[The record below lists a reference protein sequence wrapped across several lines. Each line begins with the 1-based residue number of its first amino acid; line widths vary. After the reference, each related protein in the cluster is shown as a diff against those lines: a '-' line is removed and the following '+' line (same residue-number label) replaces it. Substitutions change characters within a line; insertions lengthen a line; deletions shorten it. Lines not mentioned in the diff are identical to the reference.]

1 MIDEKD
7 FRQALGRFAT
17 GVTIVTVEH
26 EGNIRGITVSAFMSL
41 SLEPPLVAICIDKNA
56 QAHTPLVRAERYG
69 VSVLAA
75 DQTSISNHFA
85 GMPNLEDDPFTKVQ
99 DMPVIAEALATIIC
113 TVDANYDVGDHTLL
127 VGRVTHLQWRE
138 DAEPLLYY
146 RGRYGDF
153 DQQ

>member
-1 MIDEKD
+1 MIDAKD

-26 EGNIRGITVSAFMSL
+26 EGHIRGITVSAFMSL

-56 QAHTPLVRAERYG
+56 QAHLPLLHAKRYG
-69 VSVLAA
+69 VSVLAS

-85 GMPNLEDDPFTKVQ
+85 GMPSLEDDPFTTVQ
-99 DMPVIAEALATIIC
+99 DMPVIADALATIIC
-113 TVDANYDVGDHTLL
+113 TVDATHDTGDHTLF
-127 VGRVTHLQWRE
+127 VGRVTHLEWRE

-153 DQQ
+153 GQQ

>member
-1 MIDEKD
+1 MIDAKD

-26 EGNIRGITVSAFMSL
+26 EGHIRGITVSAFMSL

-56 QAHTPLVRAERYG
+56 QAHLPLLHAKRYG
-69 VSVLAA
+69 VSVLAS

-85 GMPNLEDDPFTKVQ
+85 GMPSLEDDPFTIVQ
-99 DMPVIAEALATIIC
+99 DMPVIADALATIIC
-113 TVDANYDVGDHTLL
+113 TVDATHDTGDHTLF
-127 VGRVTHLQWRE
+127 VGRVTHLEWRE

-153 DQQ
+153 GQQ